1 MTPKETAMSIIK
13 DCEYIQELDYA
24 VKNPSWRL
32 DALEKVNFAIN
43 QFADSTFEK
52 NTTLREFWKNV
63 SIEILHYD
71 LP

>member
-1 MTPKETAMSIIK
+1 MTPKETAISIIK

-24 VKNPSWRL
+24 VKNPNWRL
-32 DALEKVNFAIN
+32 HALN
-43 QFADSTFEK
+43 QLDVLVLKIAKSNPEQ